1 MPQPQPV
8 LQRSD
13 LRVVLAERGFR
24 LLLGTR
30 LVGQAADGVLQAG
43 LASYVLFSPERQASA
58 SAIAASFAVL
68 LLPYSLVGPFAGVL
82 IDRWRRRQI
91 IVRANVVRGTLAA
104 ALALMVAAG
113 VLSAG
118 SGAKDTAFVCLALA
132 TLGVNR
138 FFLAALSAALPHVV
152 HPGRLVTANALATTS
167 GTVATALG
175 AASGLA
181 VRFLAGGGATASASV
196 VIAAAGGYL
205 LAAAVGS
212 RLGRDLLGPDRGD
225 PPVPLPPLDVR
236 GEVHA
241 LVSGVR
247 YLRSRRPAWNALAAL
262 GVYRLTFGLTTVL
275 VVLLQRGSFHA
286 PGDADGGLRGVT
298 ATFVALAVGVPIG
311 AAVTPAAVRRWGVGW
326 WVPSVMVATGAA
338 LAALGLAFR
347 PVPLVVAAFALG
359 LGGQAVKVSV
369 DATVQRCVDDQHRGL
384 VFALY
389 DVLFNVAFVA
399 AVAVAAALAPADGRS
414 VPLMAT
420 AGAILVLAGLWY
432 AGVTPRPGRRGQPLA
447 GEPSRADHQASSS
460 DSAASGSSGPR
471 SIRRSSRNR

>member
-1 MPQPQPV
+1 MP
-8 LQRSD
+8 RGSD

-30 LVGQAADGVLQAG
+30 LVGQASDGVLQAG

-68 LLPYSLVGPFAGVL
+68 LLPYSLVGPFTGVL

-91 IVRANVVRGTLAA
+91 IVYANVVRGLLGVV
-104 ALALMVAAG
+104 LALMVASG
-113 VLSAG
+113 VLGGG
-118 SGAKDTAFVCLALA
+118 SGVLGAAFVCVALM

-152 HPGRLVTANALATTS
+152 QPGRLVTANALATTA

-175 AASGLA
+175 AAAGLA
-181 VRFLAGGGATASASV
+181 VRFLAGGGDRASAAV
-196 VIAAAGGYL
+196 VISAAGGYL
-205 LAAAVGS
+205 LAAAAGS
-212 RLGRDLLGPDRGD
+212 RLGRDRLGPDRPD
-225 PPVPLPPLDVR
+225 PAAPLPPLDVR
-236 GEVHA
+236 GEVRS

-262 GVYRLTFGLTTVL
+262 GVYRITFGLATVL

-286 PGDADGGLRGVT
+286 PSDADGGLRGVT

-311 AAVTPAAVRRWGVGW
+311 AVVTPAAVRRWGVGW
-326 WVPSVMVATGAA
+326 WVPSVMVCTGV
-338 LAALGLAFR
+338 ALGGLGLLFS
-347 PVPLVVAAFALG
+347 PVPLAVAAFLLG

-369 DATVQRCVDDQHRGL
+369 DATVQRSVDDLHRGL

-399 AVAVAAALAPADGRS
+399 AVATAAATAPDDGRS
-414 VPLMAT
+414 VPLMSF
-420 AGAILVLAGLWY
+420 AGAVLALAGLWY
-432 AGVTPRPGRRGQPLA
+432 ARVTPRPARRDQLPA
-447 GEPSRADHQASSS
+447 DEPSRPAHQARSSA
-460 DSAASGSSGPR
+460 SAASAPSGPR
-471 SIRRSSRNR
+471 SIRRSSRKR